1 MLDGIAVIHSKNIGF
16 SHFVLLSG
24 NTYPMYNISRLLNFF
39 AEKPNIN
46 FLKISNNRS
55 INPWMLLSWSFLI
68 FIAKLLS
75 LEESGA
81 AHKRRVEKVPQNSFE
96 QIVPGLKTIYFGMNF
111 VTQNEFILAF
121 FFKNLLFFRNTM
133 DSTFP

>member
-55 INPWMLLSWSFLI
+55 IRIRGCYLSWSFLI

-75 LEESGA
+75 LEESDA

-111 VTQNEFILAF
+111 VPQNEFILAF
-121 FFKNLLFFRNTM
+121 FFKKPSFF
-133 DSTFP
+133 F